1 MKRKNA
7 MKAPLLLLNLLA
19 ALFFTSCSSMWL
31 HRGQTVDSVQGGEST
46 ATKNTAMVPK
56 EQYDELVRK
65 YQDLLNSSKQKSSAE
80 VSQRAMTADL
90 TSDVKGDVKKEDTQT
105 KPELGMSSA
114 IDPSELVNHIDK
126 AIPDSA
132 IAESVDSLS
141 SDKAGEKSLGPI
153 VPTSLG
159 VQQVNATDDIDDQI
173 SKLREVQ
180 ELIKVNKF
188 ENALTLLKELE
199 NSKEKQI
206 VVRAKIM
213 LGDLLFTQGE
223 FDLASQVYEEVV
235 KKYAFSGYVLKA
247 LGRLVSCSEKLKQPD
262 KQAKYY
268 SLLHDFFEA
277 T

>member
-1 MKRKNA
+1 MFLYIFPLNKN
-7 MKAPLLLLNLLA
+7 
-19 ALFFTSCSSMWL
+19 F
-31 HRGQTVDSVQGGEST
+31 
-46 ATKNTAMVPK
+46 
-56 EQYDELVRK
+56 
-65 YQDLLNSSKQKSSAE
+65 LNSSKQKSSAE

-90 TSDVKGDVKKEDTQT
+90 TSDVKGDVKKEDIQT

-141 SDKAGEKSLGPI
+141 SDKAGEKSLG
-153 VPTSLG
+153 
-159 VQQVNATDDIDDQI
+159 
-173 SKLREVQ
+173 
-180 ELIKVNKF
+180 
-188 ENALTLLKELE
+188 
-199 NSKEKQI
+199 QI